1 MIWRCRDLEFDVSG
15 RTLVMGVIN
24 VTPDSFS
31 DGGRFF
37 APGAAVAHARR
48 LLAEGADLLDLGA
61 ESTRPG
67 AAPVGAPEQIR
78 RLAPVLEAL
87 AAEPRACVAVDTS
100 SAAVAEYALG
110 RGARV
115 VNDVT
120 ALADP
125 GMAPLVAASG
135 AGLVLMHMAGTPASM
150 QLDPRYGDVAR
161 EVRDHLAGRLAAA
174 VAAGVAP
181 EAVALDPGIG
191 FGKTVEHNLQ
201 LLARL
206 GELDGLARPLLVGVS
221 RKSFL
226 GKTLDLP
233 VGQRLEG
240 GLAATAVAVFL
251 GARVVRTHDVAAT
264 VRAVRVADALRAA
277 RRTWAGPR
285 ASATLAPGHDRDPRP

>member
-1 MIWRCRDLEFDVSG
+1 MIWRCRDREFDVSA
-15 RTLVMGVIN
+15 RTLVMGVVN

-67 AAPVGAPEQIR
+67 AAPVSAAEQIR

-87 AAEPRACVAVDTS
+87 ASEPCACLAVDTS
-100 SAAVAEYALG
+100 SAQVAEYALE

-125 GMAPLVAASG
+125 GMAPLAAASR
-135 AGLVLMHMAGTPASM
+135 AGLVLMHMAGTPATM

-174 VAAGVAP
+174 TAAGIAP

-201 LLARL
+201 VLARL
-206 GELDGLARPLLVGVS
+206 GELAALARPLLVGVS
-221 RKSFL
+221 RKSFI
-226 GKTLDLP
+226 GRTLDLP
-233 VGQRLEG
+233 VDQRLEG

-277 RRTWAGPR
+277 RRT
-285 ASATLAPGHDRDPRP
+285 

>member
-1 MIWRCRDLEFDVSG
+1 MIWRCRDRVFDLST
-15 RTLVMGVIN
+15 RTLVMGIVN

-37 APGAAVAHARR
+37 APGAAIAHARR
-48 LLAEGADLLDLGA
+48 LLAEGADLIDLGA

-67 AAPVGAPEQIR
+67 AAPVSAAEQIR

-87 AAEPRACVAVDTS
+87 AADPGACFAVDTA
-100 SAAVAEYALG
+100 SAEVAGVALG
-110 RGARV
+110 LGARV

-125 GMAPLVAASG
+125 AMAGTLARSG
-135 AGLVLMHMAGTPASM
+135 AGLVLMHMLGTPATM
-150 QLDPRYGDVAR
+150 QQDPRYDDVAR

-174 VAAGVAP
+174 RAAGVDATCI
-181 EAVALDPGIG
+181 ALDPGIG
-191 FGKTVEHNLQ
+191 FGKTVAHNLE

-206 GELDGLARPLLVGVS
+206 DELETLGRPLLVGVS

-226 GKTLDLP
+226 GRLLDLP
-233 VGQRLEG
+233 VDQRLEG
-240 GLAATAVAVFL
+240 GLAASAVAVFR

-264 VRAVRVADALRAA
+264 VRAARVAEALRGA
-277 RRTWAGPR
+277 RRP
-285 ASATLAPGHDRDPRP
+285 SARSAPAAP